1 MLDASYFQKR
11 TVQESEEEIKPE
23 DALSLMFNY
32 FDKKFEVMRAQI
44 DKNMEPPAKKYKP
57 DGHDIKGKGNKD
69 QFDFNTEI
77 SFAIQECQQQ
87 ISRGNIEDLSANLTS
102 IATKLKKRNK
112 LIKLA
117 HRSPAGWSIVQEY
130 EQDPMAS
137 DSDNAQKKVKT
148 LASFAQSSS
157 SAISKAP
164 SFRFQNANQFPK
176 WIFSANPYKN
186 KI

>member
-1 MLDASYFQKR
+1 MDAKAATEQQANSSKQRQTKKR
-11 TVQESEEEIKPE
+11 TSQESEKEIEPD
-23 DALSLMFNY
+23 DALNLMFDY
-32 FDKKFEVMRAQI
+32 FDKKFESMQAQI

-117 HRSPAGWSIVQEY
+117 DRSPAGWSIVQEY

-137 DSDNAQKKVKT
+137 DSDDAQKIRQAKQRAIRKKKVKT
-148 LASFAQSSS
+148 PASFTQST
-157 SAISKAP
+157 
-164 SFRFQNANQFPK
+164 
-176 WIFSANPYKN
+176 
-186 KI
+186 